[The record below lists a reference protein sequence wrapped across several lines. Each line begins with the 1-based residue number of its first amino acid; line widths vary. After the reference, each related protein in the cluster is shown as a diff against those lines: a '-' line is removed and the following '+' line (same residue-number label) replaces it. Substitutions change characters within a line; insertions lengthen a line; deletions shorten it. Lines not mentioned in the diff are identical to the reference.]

1 MYLKTL
7 GVCASIVILSCGLL
21 QEASLVA
28 SRLWLAHWSS
38 ISEQKAYQERNFLM
52 GIYGLLGFG
61 QGLFI
66 LVLAVCLA
74 LATYSSSKKLHFK
87 LLQTIVHCPMSFFD
101 TTPSGRIL
109 NRFTKDIGSLDYHL
123 PRNLQTF
130 LTDGMGLVGTI
141 YIISFATP
149 MVLVAFIPIAV
160 VYVIM
165 QVLYENN
172 YLSLSFISLKK
183 QDIEIL
189 DDKIN

>member
-7 GVCASIVILSCGLL
+7 GVCASIFILSCGLL

-28 SRLWLAHWSS
+28 SRFWLAHWSS
-38 ISEQKAYQERNFLM
+38 MSERKAYQERNFLI
-52 GIYGLLGFG
+52 GVYGLLGFG

-66 LVLAVCLA
+66 LVLALCLA
-74 LATYSSSKKLHFK
+74 LATFSSSKKLHFK

-109 NRFTKDIGSLDYHL
+109 NRFTKDISSLDYQL

-130 LTDGMGLVGTI
+130 LSDGMGLVGTI

-149 MVLVAFIPIAV
+149 IVLVAFVPIAV
-160 VYVIM
+160 VYVFT
-165 QVLYENN
+165 QVLY
-172 YLSLSFISLKK
+172 STSFF
-183 QDIEIL
+183 IL
-189 DDKIN
+189 MLIYSIKPNFVKPL

>member
-172 YLSLSFISLKK
+172 YLSLSFVSLKK
-183 QDIEIL
+183 QDIEKL
-189 DDKIN
+189 DDKVN

>member
-172 YLSLSFISLKK
+172 YLSLSFISLTS
-183 QDIEIL
+183 L
-189 DDKIN
+189 

>member
-7 GVCASIVILSCGLL
+7 GVCTSIVILSCGLL

-28 SRLWLAHWSS
+28 SRFWLAHWSS

-183 QDIEIL
+183 QDIEKL
-189 DDKIN
+189 DDKVN

>member
-28 SRLWLAHWSS
+28 SRFWLAHWSS

-189 DDKIN
+189 DDKVN

>member
-28 SRLWLAHWSS
+28 SRFWLAHWSS

-172 YLSLSFISLKK
+172 YLSLSFVSLKK
-183 QDIEIL
+183 QDIEKL
-189 DDKIN
+189 DDKVN

>member
-189 DDKIN
+189 DDKVN